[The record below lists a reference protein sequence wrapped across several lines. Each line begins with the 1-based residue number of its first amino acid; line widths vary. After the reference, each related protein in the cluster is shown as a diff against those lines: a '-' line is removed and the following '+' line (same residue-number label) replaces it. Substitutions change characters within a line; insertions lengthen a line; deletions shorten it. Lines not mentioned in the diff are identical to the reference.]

1 MPAQESEYRKP
12 VIQQHVLDSKAVGQR
27 FLVKVWQPI
36 RRADDSE
43 RFPVWYATDSDEF
56 FPGLANMA
64 AELQLVGD
72 TPRFILVGIGYENSA
87 DAEMLRMRDLFPRSA
102 RHHFRRTVE
111 QLASSALAGDLRD
124 VTAITDTTDASDFLC
139 FVHDELM
146 PFIAKHYPID
156 PQDNSYYGYSAGG
169 TFGLHTLFSRP
180 ETFARYILG
189 SPATSYAGN
198 HFGMELARAFIR
210 SGRRLDAQVYL
221 SAGELE
227 EFYGK
232 FDLVSGYYLMAKFL
246 KESAIP
252 GLDLRL
258 RLFTDETHSTSWTLA
273 FTHGLKTLL
282 GRANATPWWP
292 EFD

>member
-1 MPAQESEYRKP
+1 VESDYKTPEVHHH
-12 VIQQHVLDSKAVGQR
+12 VIESQVVAQR

-43 RFPVWYATDSDEF
+43 RFSVWYATDSDEF

-72 TPRFILVGIGYENSA
+72 TPRFVLVGIGYENSH
-87 DAEMLRMRDLFPRSA
+87 DAEMLRMRDLFPHGA
-102 RHHFRRTVE
+102 RRLFQRTVE
-111 QLASSALAGDLRD
+111 QLASSALAGALRD
-124 VTAITDTTDASDFLC
+124 VAAIMETTDASDYLRFIRE
-139 FVHDELM
+139 ELM
-146 PFIAKHYPID
+146 PFIADHYPVD
-156 PQDNSYYGYSAGG
+156 PRDSSFYGYSAGG
-169 TFGLHTLFSRP
+169 TFGLHALFTQP
-180 ETFARYILG
+180 ETFTRYILG

-198 HFGMELARAFIR
+198 HFGIDIAKSFICP
-210 SGRRLDAQVYL
+210 GRRIDAQVYM

-246 KESAIP
+246 KEASIP
-252 GLDLRL
+252 GLDLKV
-258 RLFTDETHSTSWTLA
+258 RLFPDETHATSWTLA

-282 GRANATPWWP
+282 GRAAQTPWWP